1 MCDEDK
7 PSSCAWPL
15 IKGPS
20 SGAGCYKLQQFPVS
34 ASSTSSSVRQQGGR
48 YIRSI
53 ASIHRLNQSRAVIT
67 QHIAGDIAG
76 VSSRTAGASHQ
87 IADRLEVL
95 PIADVGMRYFGL
107 FGVP

>member
-15 IKGPS
+15 IKGTY

-34 ASSTSSSVRQQGGR
+34 ASSTSSSVQQQGGR

-53 ASIHRLNQSRAVIT
+53 ASIHRPNQSRAVITT

-76 VSSRTAGASHQ
+76 VSSRTAGA
-87 IADRLEVL
+87 VL
-95 PIADVGMRYFGL
+95 ATR
-107 FGVP
+107 